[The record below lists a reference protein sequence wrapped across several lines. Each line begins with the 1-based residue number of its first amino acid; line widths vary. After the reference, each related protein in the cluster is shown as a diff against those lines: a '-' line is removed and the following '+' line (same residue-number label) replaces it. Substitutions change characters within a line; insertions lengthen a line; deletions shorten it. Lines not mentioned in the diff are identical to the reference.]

1 MAPDPDRAEG
11 LNPVHA
17 PQPMAAD
24 RIVPLIVAV
33 ALFMENMDS
42 TVIATSL
49 PAIARAIGTDPLA
62 LKLAVTSYLLALAI
76 CIPASG
82 WTADRFGARNV
93 FRAAIT
99 VFVIGSIGCALSESL
114 TQFVCARVVQGMGGA
129 MMTPVGRLIMLRS
142 IDKRALL
149 NAMSLLTMPALI
161 GPICGPPLGGF
172 ITTYASWHWIFIIN
186 VPIGLIGIVL
196 ASRYIENVRVP
207 ATNPFDLRGMVLAGL
222 GIGGLAFGLS
232 VMGLDFLPAG
242 VVGGLI
248 GVGTLSTI
256 LYVLHARRTPAPV
269 LDLSLLKIPTFR
281 ASVYGGFMF
290 RLGIGALPF
299 LLPLLLQIGF
309 HLSPFHSGMITFTGA
324 LGSMFMKAAITRVL
338 RRFGYRNVLM
348 LNGLISAAFLAAC
361 ATFIPGMPFWAMVA
375 VLLTGGFFRSLQFTS
390 INTIAYA
397 EIEPHQMSRATAL
410 FAAAQQLS
418 LSTGVAVGALVVE
431 ITLRL
436 KGQPTMTAADFP
448 PAFLLVGIISAFSA
462 LVFARLAPDAGAEL
476 ADRRVAKVPPPN
488 RRQQ

>member
-1 MAPDPDRAEG
+1 M
-11 LNPVHA
+11 
-17 PQPMAAD
+17 
-24 RIVPLIVAV
+24 
-33 ALFMENMDS
+33 
-42 TVIATSL
+42 
-49 PAIARAIGTDPLA
+49 RAI
-62 LKLAVTSYLLALAI
+62 
-76 CIPASG
+76 
-82 WTADRFGARNV
+82 
-93 FRAAIT
+93 
-99 VFVIGSIGCALSESL
+99 
-114 TQFVCARVVQGMGGA
+114 VQGMGGA

-281 ASVYGGFMF
+281 ASVYGGFLF

-309 HLSPFHSGMITFTGA
+309 HLSPFQSGMITFTGA

-348 LNGLISAAFLAAC
+348 INGLISAAFLAAC